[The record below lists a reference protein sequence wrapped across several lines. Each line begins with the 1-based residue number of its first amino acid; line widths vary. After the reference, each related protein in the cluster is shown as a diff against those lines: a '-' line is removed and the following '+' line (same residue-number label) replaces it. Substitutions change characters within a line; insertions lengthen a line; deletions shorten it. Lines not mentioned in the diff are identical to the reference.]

1 MGGLDKSKARI
12 FIIDLVEDLLNKG
25 VKTDDFVGWA
35 AIIKKAGVSV
45 VDLAESLAEYSTIHA
60 LSNNRERQPEEIR
73 TEVTGLEAQVLAL
86 TQERD
91 GAHQAIIA
99 DKDKALKEVKAAEG
113 QAKQHV
119 DSLLH
124 DATNYG
130 HLKKEAEFLE
140 DRGHGVHFSNLAC
153 KVPSSLDSVHGF
165 RLSTVPKT
173 VSITLGLFRV
183 TPVTSRSR
191 PQAVPHRLFVTPRR
205 PALFRPDA
213 PASFMRLP
221 IGNNPRCRRSER
233 RRLLS
238 WGTGQKKA
246 VSFQERGFQ
255 QSASENAL
263 RGIWPRFPWASRR
276 R

>member
-1 MGGLDKSKARI
+1 MWHD
-12 FIIDLVEDLLNKG
+12 
-25 VKTDDFVGWA
+25 
-35 AIIKKAGVSV
+35 SV
-45 VDLAESLAEYSTIHA
+45 CNTVQEPTVTSTI
-60 LSNNRERQPEEIR
+60 
-73 TEVTGLEAQVLAL
+73 
-86 TQERD
+86 
-91 GAHQAIIA
+91 IA
-99 DKDKALKEVKAAEG
+99 
-113 QAKQHV
+113 
-119 DSLLH
+119 
-124 DATNYG
+124 
-130 HLKKEAEFLE
+130 KKTTTWGESGFPSEFLE

-153 KVPSSLDSVHGF
+153 QVPSSLDSVHGF

-213 PASFMRLP
+213 SASFMRLP

-238 WGTGQKKA
+238 WGIGQKKA

-255 QSASENAL
+255 QSASETAL
-263 RGIWPRFPWASRR
+263 RVIWPRFPWASQGLFIFSK
-276 R
+276 

>member
-1 MGGLDKSKARI
+1 MWHDSI
-12 FIIDLVEDLLNKG
+12 CNTVQEPT
-25 VKTDDFVGWA
+25 VT
-35 AIIKKAGVSV
+35 
-45 VDLAESLAEYSTIHA
+45 STI
-60 LSNNRERQPEEIR
+60 
-73 TEVTGLEAQVLAL
+73 V
-86 TQERD
+86 
-91 GAHQAIIA
+91 
-99 DKDKALKEVKAAEG
+99 
-113 QAKQHV
+113 AKKTTTWGE
-119 DSLLH
+119 S
-124 DATNYG
+124 G
-130 HLKKEAEFLE
+130 FPSEFLE
-140 DRGHGVHFSNLAC
+140 DRGHGVHFLNLAC

-238 WGTGQKKA
+238 WGIGQKKA

-255 QSASENAL
+255 QSASETAL